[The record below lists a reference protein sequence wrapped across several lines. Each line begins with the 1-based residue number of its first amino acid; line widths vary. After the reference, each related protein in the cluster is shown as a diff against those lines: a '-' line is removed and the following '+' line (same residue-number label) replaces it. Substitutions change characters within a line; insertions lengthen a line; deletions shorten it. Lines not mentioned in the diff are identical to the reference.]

1 MNIQNPGWA
10 GYFDRTYD
18 QIKTNILVTFQS
30 LVPEITDDTETN
42 PWVKGISI
50 WSSLVEMLGYYV
62 DTNAREYFLPV
73 AREFASAIKLSKGYD
88 YRVKGAIPST
98 VTLRFTSNISATGN
112 ITIPIGTRV
121 KTSNGE
127 IFTTITAGT
136 ITTGTT
142 HIDVQARQWDAVINV
157 ALGNSTGLADQF
169 YPLEEDVAD
178 GSVTV
183 KVGLVTYIAQETFA
197 FSLPADT
204 HFVAGLQEDT
214 KMQIRFSD
222 GVNGIIP
229 PGGSAIVASYY
240 VTLGANGNV
249 GAGKINTVLSTISVP
264 GSEIISVANALSSSG
279 GASFED
285 LPKLQK
291 RMPLSIR
298 TKYRAVTKQDFIDL
312 AELVGG
318 VERAGCEFDCD
329 VSVFVN
335 IYIVPE
341 GGGIASGGLLT
352 DVFNY
357 ISDRK
362 IINARILVES
372 AGIVQFIITA
382 NVTALPGFSNAAVK
396 SDVENA
402 ILAFFT
408 PENQLIKGS
417 VIIGDIYEQIE
428 DTIGVQNSII
438 TLIVA
443 VPYAHNIVTPTN
455 ILNWTRAINPAS
467 VATVKWLIRFI
478 TNSTFELFKETD
490 FVGSFSV
497 DTPIVTTEINFTVNG
512 NHVGG
517 DNYEFFTYAYNLSTI
532 LAEPSIPAALL
543 ANLTIN
549 VSGGV

>member
-18 QIKTNILVTFQS
+18 QIKTNVLTIFQS

-50 WSSLVEMLGYYV
+50 WSALVEMLGYYV

-73 AREFASAIKLSKGYD
+73 AREFASGIKLAKAYD

-98 VTLRFTSNISATGN
+98 VTLRFTSNIAATGS

-136 ITTGTT
+136 ITIGNT

-183 KVGLVTYIAQETFA
+183 KVGVITYQSQETFA

-229 PGGSAIVASYY
+229 PGGSAIIASYY
-240 VTLGANGNV
+240 VTLGADGNV
-249 GAGKINTVLSTISVP
+249 GAGKINTILSTISVP
-264 GSEIISVANALSSSG
+264 GSEIMSVANALSSTG

-285 LPKLQK
+285 LPHLQK
-291 RMPLSIR
+291 RLPLSIR

-357 ISDRK
+357 LSDRK

-402 ILAFFT
+402 ILAFFA

-428 DTIGVQNSII
+428 DTMGVQNSII
-438 TLIVA
+438 TLIVP
-443 VPYAHNIVTPTN
+443 VPYAQNLTTPAN
-455 ILNWTRAINPAS
+455 SLNWTRAINPAS
-467 VATVKWLIRFI
+467 NATVKWLIRFLS
-478 TNSTFELFKETD
+478 NSTFELYNETD
-490 FVGSFSV
+490 FVGTFSV
-497 DTPIVTTEINFTVNG
+497 DTPIVATEINFTVNG
-512 NHVGG
+512 NHLGG
-517 DNYEFFTYAYNLSTI
+517 DNYQFYTYAYNVSTV